1 MARIGANINPSLG
14 DVDYSGFLEA
24 NRIRSAA
31 LRDLGERI
39 GEGITKYQENK
50 AMTAALLSSIEGST
64 AANKEVLVALEN
76 APDYISKAYNRLKEN
91 PNRNDALIIN
101 GYIDAFQ
108 TQQSQMTQKML
119 ADAQARAAI
128 AGADVAEGTVDSAIS
143 QAESAADQAETE
155 AGIAAATAPDRIE
168 QSSLASLQAG
178 LGAEALELSN
188 KAQELLN
195 EKSRLEIKILEQTNA
210 NASANDIIFNQAIQ
224 LASQRSAQG
233 NPFTQAELQQQM
245 ADAGYVFQPDF
256 GDKLEPYVGEILI
269 SAEDKKA
276 QQALVEKEASDIKQS
291 FEDFALMNVEARK
304 IIEKMGGSGIGGN
317 LIDILNNP
325 FGGGDQAGLFSTG
338 WIRFG
343 NDANELESRL
353 NTILSIIGFNRL
365 QKMRM
370 DSPTGGALGQVSNIE
385 NKLLQSTQGALAGI
399 LGMGE
404 REGKQALEDFMYNQ
418 ARVVNRQYEY
428 FKAKYG
434 ETEATKR
441 TGFTADSI
449 VAIQNQMDN
458 YEKIF
463 SNSANIVA
471 LGGKWR
477 DTSRLV
483 TQGVKPATQSGFYK
497 EPTTSEI
504 DRLFDTAQQLP
515 TPAGFTNTGTPD
527 NLSTQSSATVGD
539 DFEVLGVE
547 GE

>member
-39 GEGITKYQENK
+39 GKGITKYQENK

-108 TQQSQMTQKML
+108 TQQSQMTQKKL

-128 AGADVAEGTVDSAIS
+128 AGADVAQGTVDSAIS
-143 QAESAADQAETE
+143 QAKSAADQAETE
-155 AGIAAATAPDRIE
+155 ANIASVTAPDRIE

-195 EKSRLEIKILEQTNA
+195 EKSQIEIKILEQTNA
-210 NASANDIIFNQAIQ
+210 NTSANDIIFNQAIQ

-233 NPFTQAELQQQM
+233 NPLTQAELQQQM

-304 IIEKMGGSGIGGN
+304 IIEKMGGSGFFGN
-317 LIDILNNP
+317 LKDF

-338 WIRFG
+338 WVRFG

-399 LGMGE
+399 LSMGE
-404 REGKQALEDFMYNQ
+404 AEGKQALEDFMYNQ

-463 SNSANIVA
+463 GNSANIVA